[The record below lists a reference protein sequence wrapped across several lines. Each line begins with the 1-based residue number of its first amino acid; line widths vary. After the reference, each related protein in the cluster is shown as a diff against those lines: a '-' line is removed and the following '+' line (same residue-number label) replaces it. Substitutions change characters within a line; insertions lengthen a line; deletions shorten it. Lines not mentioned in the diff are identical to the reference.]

1 MQLLVEIEQL
11 HDGPFGQRW
20 TTVTIEQPTTVRL
33 EKLTH
38 RDVDE
43 EWLPRHREPVP
54 HDLTVLDFPEL
65 LGSINELIPG
75 LRYAQSFLCQ
85 EVSTVDKHGE
95 SRRVADAI
103 SASLP
108 PTETAKGI
116 NEVVLAERFDEV
128 VEGTEQAIGRKRH
141 TRDGLTMRGV
151 RRSADG
157 KRNRQFL
164 LQLAPG

>member
-11 HDGPFGQRW
+11 HDGPFGQCW
-20 TTVTIEQPTTVRL
+20 TTITIEQPTTVRL

-65 LGSINELIPG
+65 LGSINKLIPG
-75 LRYAQSFLCQ
+75 LRYAQSFLYK
-85 EVSTVDKHGE
+85 EVSTVDEHGG
-95 SRRVADAI
+95 SRRMADAI
-103 SASLP
+103 GASFPL
-108 PTETAKGI
+108 TETAKGI
-116 NEVVLAERFDEV
+116 DEVVLAERFDEV

-151 RRSADG
+151 RRSADS
-157 KRNRQFL
+157 KRDRKFL